1 VTPARRRLVA
11 LAAALA
17 PRRALALLAR
27 LGDGREEAGA
37 LAAQLAAAPRHARLA
52 ALAAALP
59 PPPARPEAGGH
70 PLLARLAREACRP
83 ADPVRPGAA
92 CPGAARAGALTR
104 DAARTEVRATDL
116 PPGRRR

>member
-17 PRRALALLAR
+17 PRRALDLLAR

-59 PPPARPEAGGH
+59 RPPAGPEAGGH
-70 PLLARLAREACRP
+70 PLLARLAREAGRP
-83 ADPVRPGAA
+83 TDLARPGIAS
-92 CPGAARAGALTR
+92 AGAGQAGATTP
-104 DAARTEVRATDL
+104 DVARTAVRATDL
-116 PPGRRR
+116 RPGRRR